1 MISNVS
7 VSQAGARPSGGYT
20 QETSAQ
26 RESATKTDPATDA
39 ATDNEAQLSEAQRKQ
54 LRELKAR
61 DLEVRAHEQA
71 HLSAAGGYAQ
81 GGPTFTYQKGPDG
94 HQYAV
99 GGEVQIDSS
108 KVANDPVATL
118 RKAQV
123 IRRAALAPTNPS
135 AQDRSVAAE
144 AASMAAEAQA
154 EITAQSTQ
162 GAEENK
168 DDATTQMKQDKA
180 QETGGCP
187 ACGGAHSSDAH
198 EGMMA
203 YAAPITSQT
212 QSVSNIV

>member
-7 VSQAGARPSGGYT
+7 VSQARARPSGGMA
-20 QETSAQ
+20 QEATAQ
-26 RESATKTDPATDA
+26 RESASAVNPANDE
-39 ATDNEAQLSEAQRKQ
+39 EAQLTDAQRKQ
-54 LRELKAR
+54 VRELKAR

-71 HLSAAGGYAQ
+71 HLSAAGGYAR
-81 GGPTFTYQKGPDG
+81 GGPTFTYQRGPDG

-135 AQDRSVAAE
+135 SQDRAVAAE
-144 AASMAAEAQA
+144 ASRMAAEAQA
-154 EITAQSTQ
+154 EITAQSAP
-162 GAEENK
+162 GKE
-168 DDATTQMKQDKA
+168 DD
-180 QETGGCP
+180 ETVSASARDELNAAGCP

-198 EGMMA
+198 DGMMA
-203 YAAPITSQT
+203 YTASQSAQT
-212 QSVSNIV
+212 QGVSNII